1 MEIVRELPVLRRTI
15 EHWRRG
21 GARVGF
27 VPTMGALHEG
37 HLALVRH
44 ARRLADRVVV
54 SIYVNPT
61 QFAPHEDF
69 ARYPRDE
76 AGDLAKLRAL
86 AVDLAY
92 LPSHEDM
99 YAPDHASW
107 VVVEGPAEGLCSL
120 TRPHFFRGV
129 ATVVTKLFHRVQP
142 HIAVFGEKDF
152 QQLRVVQRLVRDLD
166 LDIEVVGH
174 PVVREPDGLA
184 LSSRN
189 LYLTPEQRRIAPS
202 LYRVLLATSRALAD
216 GAPAAPRL
224 EEARRRLRAAGFD
237 RVDYVELRESQSLRP
252 LAALA
257 PGVKGRLLAAAWL
270 GGTRLIDNVPVPP
283 PSSPQ
288 APASSD

>member
-1 MEIVRELPVLRRTI
+1 VQVVRALTELRRTV
-15 EHWRRG
+15 EEWRRA
-21 GARVGF
+21 GARIGF

-37 HLALVRH
+37 HLALVRL
-44 ARRLADRVVV
+44 ARARADRVVV

-92 LPSHEDM
+92 LPAHEDM

-107 VVVEGPAEGLCSL
+107 VMVEGPSEGLCSL

-129 ATVVTKLFHRVQP
+129 ATVVAKLFHRVRP
-142 HIAVFGEKDF
+142 HFAVFGEKDF
-152 QQLRVVQRLVRDLD
+152 QQLRVVERMVRDLD
-166 LDIEVVGH
+166 MDVEVVPH
-174 PVVREPDGLA
+174 PVVREADGLA

-189 LYLTPEQRRIAPS
+189 VYLSPDQRRVAPA
-202 LYRVLLATSRALAD
+202 LYRTLVETARLLAD
-216 GAPAAPRL
+216 GRPAAPEL
-224 EEARRRLRAAGFD
+224 AAATDRLRAAGFD
-237 RVDYVELRESQSLRP
+237 RVDYLELRESATLRP
-252 LAALA
+252 LERIGPA
-257 PGVKGRLLAAAWL
+257 VRGRLLAAAWL

-283 PSSPQ
+283 D
-288 APASSD
+288 APGAG